1 MKAAVRTLVVV
12 VISLL
17 LGAAIY
23 AAGSVA
29 NLVVGDE
36 ARTENLADRAESAA
50 EGEVEVSETSESRI
64 EGLDSI
70 ALDLGLIALVTAGIV
85 GAEMLIRRRA
95 SRG

>member
-70 ALDLGLIALVTAGIV
+70 ALDLGLIALVTAGIL

>member
-50 EGEVEVSETSESRI
+50 EGEVEVSETSENRI

>member
-70 ALDLGLIALVTAGIV
+70 ALDLGLIALVTVGIV